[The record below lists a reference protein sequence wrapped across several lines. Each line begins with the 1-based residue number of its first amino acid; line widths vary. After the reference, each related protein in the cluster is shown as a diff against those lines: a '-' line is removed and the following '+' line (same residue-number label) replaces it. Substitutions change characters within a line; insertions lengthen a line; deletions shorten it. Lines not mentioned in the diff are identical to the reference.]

1 MHSAGL
7 IDSFSEFKEFK
18 NIDRATMQRVLED
31 VFRSMLRKKYG
42 SDENFD
48 VIINDNSGDLEI
60 WHNRNIVHDGEV
72 EDPRSQI
79 SLSDARKIEPDFE
92 VDEQVTEEVTLEMF
106 GRRAILAARQ
116 TLMSKILELEKDEI
130 YKKYKDR
137 VGEIVTGEVYQI
149 WKKELMILD
158 DEGSELLLP

>member
-72 EDPRSQI
+72 EDSGSQI
-79 SLSDARKIEPDFE
+79 AVSEAQKIEPAFE
-92 VDEQVTEEVTLEMF
+92 VGEIVTEGVTLEMF
-106 GRRAILAARQ
+106 GRRAI
-116 TLMSKILELEKDEI
+116 
-130 YKKYKDR
+130 
-137 VGEIVTGEVYQI
+137 
-149 WKKELMILD
+149 
-158 DEGSELLLP
+158 